1 MGENDPYFCVSLSAG
16 AERLLRQSIH
26 PNRLGFFGSDFAGQ
40 TTVFSGNARTSGGLE
55 TSNIKCS
62 DRKTAMAIIIRR

>member
-40 TTVFSGNARTSGGLE
+40 TTVFSGNARTSGGL
-55 TSNIKCS
+55 
-62 DRKTAMAIIIRR
+62 

>member
-26 PNRLGFFGSDFAGQ
+26 PNRLGFFGSISRAKQRYF
-40 TTVFSGNARTSGGLE
+40 L
-55 TSNIKCS
+55 
-62 DRKTAMAIIIRR
+62 AMRELQGD